1 MEQLNTDHYRP
12 LLIIDKLIQQND
24 IFQPNLNRLSP
35 AHCSPVQCH
44 QTTSFSA
51 TLKGLSIPLV
61 VITWKV
67 SDHKKKS
74 KNSEI

>member
-24 IFQPNLNRLSP
+24 IFQPNLNQLSP
-35 AHCSPVQCH
+35 AQSSPVSPNHILLSRPQGSFH
-44 QTTSFSA
+44 SFSCDNM
-51 TLKGLSIPLV
+51 KGFWSQ
-61 VITWKV
+61 
-67 SDHKKKS
+67 KKS